1 MSKTKPHFEIPGEK
15 IAEFC
20 KKWKIREFSLFG
32 SVLRD
37 DFSPDSDVD
46 VLVTFSE
53 DAKHTLFDLV
63 HMESE
68 LKQILG
74 REVDIVS
81 RRGIESSR
89 NYLRRNAIL
98 NSAEAVYAT

>member
-1 MSKTKPHFEIPGEK
+1 VKFNWPSVEIN
-15 IAEFC
+15 EFC
-20 KKWKIREFSLFG
+20 RKWHISELALFG

-37 DFSPDSDVD
+37 DFKTDSDVD
-46 VLVTFSE
+46 VLVTFDHQANCS
-53 DAKHTLFDLV
+53 LFDMV
-63 HMESE
+63 HMQNE
-68 LKQILG
+68 LKEIFG

-98 NSAEAVYAT
+98 NSAKVIYAA